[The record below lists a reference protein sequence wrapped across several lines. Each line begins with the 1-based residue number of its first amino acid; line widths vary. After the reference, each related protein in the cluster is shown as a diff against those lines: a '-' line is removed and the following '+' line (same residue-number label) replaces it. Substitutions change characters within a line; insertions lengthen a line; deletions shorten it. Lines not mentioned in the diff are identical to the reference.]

1 MNMVAP
7 IAAQSLA
14 PLRVE
19 WRPLAAWPAI
29 MPAWRA
35 LAARAL
41 EPNIFYEPGFAL
53 AAATVFGRD
62 VGAMLVWSPTD
73 QLAGF
78 FPARIERRTGM
89 PMLAAWTHPY
99 APLGTPLVDRDAAD
113 AVLSAWLDHVARDST
128 LPGLALLPLLPEQG
142 LFADALALALT
153 QRDMACATFDPHR
166 RAALAPAGR
175 ADYVEHAIGAKKR
188 KELRRQRH
196 RLADAGSLT
205 VDTTTGAAT
214 IGDALRDFLAL
225 EARGWKGRAG
235 TAA

>member
-29 MPAWRA
+29 VPAWRA

-62 VGAMLVWSPTD
+62 VGAMLVWSPTN

-78 FPARIERRTGM
+78 FPARIERRGGM
-89 PMLAAWTHPY
+89 PVLAAWTHPY
-99 APLGTPLVDRDAAD
+99 APLGTPLVDRDEAD
-113 AVLSAWLDHVARDST
+113 AVLTAWVDHVSGSSM
-128 LPGLALLPLLPEQG
+128 LPGLVLLALLPEDG
-142 LFADALALALT
+142 LFAAALARALT
-153 QRDMACATFDPHR
+153 RRDTTCATFGPHR
-166 RAALAPAGR
+166 RAALVPEDRTG
-175 ADYVEHAIGAKKR
+175 YFEHAIGAKKR

-196 RLADAGSLT
+196 RLAEAGDLT
-205 VDTTTGAAT
+205 VDTTTSAAG

-225 EARGWKGRAG
+225 EAR
-235 TAA
+235 

>member
-1 MNMVAP
+1 
-7 IAAQSLA
+7 
-14 PLRVE
+14 
-19 WRPLAAWPAI
+19 AAWPAI
-29 MPAWRA
+29 VPAWRA

-62 VGAMLVWSPTD
+62 VGAVLVWSPAD

-78 FPARIERRTGM
+78 FPARIERRGGM
-89 PMLAAWTHPY
+89 PVLAAWTHPY

-113 AVLSAWLDHVARDST
+113 AVLTAWLDHVAREPA
-128 LPGLALLPLLPEQG
+128 LPGLVLLPLLPEHG
-142 LFADALALALT
+142 VFPEALAGVLTRRDVAHAALAH
-153 QRDMACATFDPHR
+153 HR
-166 RAALAPAGR
+166 RAALAPFER
-175 ADYVEHAIGAKKR
+175 AAYVEQAIGAKKR

-214 IGDALRDFLAL
+214 IRNALRD
-225 EARGWKGRAG
+225 
-235 TAA
+235 